1 MDRMN
6 ERVVKAKAEVNTYLA
21 LLGAV
26 LIMLVGVALTL
37 LVNLFGILVIMTG
50 IYVFGYLKD
59 GLNLEY
65 EYTLTNGDIDVAK
78 ILAKNRR
85 KDVLS
90 ISSDSI
96 TYMNYADADRVKNDL
111 QVKKGKVTIRD
122 FSGGAE
128 DGKDVAIYS
137 SDGKGEAITIFNFD
151 EKCLTHMKEVLKV
164 KSDIK

>member
-6 ERVVKAKAEVNTYLA
+6 ERVVKAKAEMNTYLA

-26 LIMLVGVALTL
+26 LIMLVGVALTI

-50 IYVFGYLKD
+50 IYVFSYLKD

-111 QVKKGKVTIRD
+111 QVKKGKATIRD
-122 FSGGAE
+122 FSGSAE